1 MTPRPVNTSKNTVR
15 LLRLLS
21 FSVTCWFFVRLSF
34 LQNSEKRDIFFDRR
48 FYVLYLLDNYKNIVP
63 RVIFVRFFC
72 NSVYPS
78 HISISGEE
86 EIALNIKFL
95 ETALLTFTSYNSK
108 RFEKLSRTATSNYLL
123 SSMVCHYFL
132 MRNASKYE

>member
-1 MTPRPVNTSKNTVR
+1 MRENTVR
-15 LLRLLS
+15 PLCLLTLY
-21 FSVTCWFFVRLSF
+21 VICWFFVRVSF
-34 LQNSEKRDIFFDRR
+34 LQNPKKNGNFFVDRR
-48 FYVLYLLDNYKNIVP
+48 LYVLYILINYKNIVP
-63 RVIFVRFFC
+63 RFIFFRFFC

-108 RFEKLSRTATSNYLL
+108 RFEKLSKSATPNYLL

-132 MRNASKYE
+132 MRNASKHEL

>member
-1 MTPRPVNTSKNTVR
+1 MTPRPVNTLKNTVR

-21 FSVTCWFFVRLSF
+21 FSVTCCFFVRLSF

-72 NSVYPS
+72 NSVYFN

-108 RFEKLSRTATSNYLL
+108 RFEKLSRSATPNYLL

-132 MRNASKYE
+132 MRNA